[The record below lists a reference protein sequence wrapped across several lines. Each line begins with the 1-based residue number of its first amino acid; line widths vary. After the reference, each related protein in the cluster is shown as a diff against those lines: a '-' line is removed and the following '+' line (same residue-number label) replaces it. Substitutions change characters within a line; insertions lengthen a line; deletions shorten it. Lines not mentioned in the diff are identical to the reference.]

1 MQIAKS
7 WVVNTYQHLLLMS
20 NGQYMIGNTTTAYGY
35 DPVDANLAEK
45 MIEDSEKGQP
55 RKVFRFVGLEVIG
68 YDACGMQPI
77 GPEFDTVAEAFAAK
91 DRVKSEKVNIN
102 RSGNSLTLD
111 GKQITYIDQNPA
123 SLLIQEFWV

>member
-1 MQIAKS
+1 
-7 WVVNTYQHLLLMS
+7 MS
-20 NGQYMIGNTTTAYGY
+20 NGQYLIGVTTMAYGY
-35 DPVDANLAEK
+35 DPIDAKTAEK
-45 MIEDSEKGQP
+45 MIKDATKFGQP

-111 GKQITYIDQNPA
+111 GKQITYIDQSPA